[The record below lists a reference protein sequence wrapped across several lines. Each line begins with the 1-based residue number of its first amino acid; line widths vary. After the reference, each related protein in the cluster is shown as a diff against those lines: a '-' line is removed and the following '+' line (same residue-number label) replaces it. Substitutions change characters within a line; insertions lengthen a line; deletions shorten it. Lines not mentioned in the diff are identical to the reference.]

1 MTGEV
6 RSGSKAA
13 HLFSASMSPSTS
25 CGHSLRQDH
34 PRWPALGEQNGPRM
48 MLGRFDCGPRRNRP
62 ATPPTSSG
70 PRRPREAARVRPSTR
85 GRSPTDRRT
94 ALGPRFLCPASNTEG
109 ALFFARG
116 GGGGGHVHPGKRGG
130 MGLRGVCGGGLLH
143 LPGRPRSREGVLKS
157 ARRQRTGRRPRGAPG
172 SSDRGPVGTRRL
184 PRWVTGPI
192 WPVKCYQ

>member
-1 MTGEV
+1 VTGEV

-116 GGGGGHVHPGKRGG
+116 GGGVAMSVAEKERGRGCAVGVGAPCSTGTPLGHRGRGFPGSPGAGAPAAHPGPAGG
-130 MGLRGVCGGGLLH
+130 SI
-143 LPGRPRSREGVLKS
+143 GRP
-157 ARRQRTGRRPRGAPG
+157 
-172 SSDRGPVGTRRL
+172 VGKRRL